1 MIQLSPSDLSILVI
15 EPSQMQQKAIANELK
30 KENINSIGF
39 ASDLTEARTYLA
51 SHHPD
56 LIASAMYFKDGDA
69 IDFVRELKD
78 ESSTSDISFMLIS
91 SEHKKE
97 QLEAFRQSGV
107 VAILPKPFTSEHLGT
122 AINATID
129 LIEYEELQLDY
140 FDVKSIRVLLV
151 DDSAF
156 ARKFVR
162 RVLVNLGLEQITEVA
177 DGSEAIEIL
186 QDQMFDLVITDYNMP
201 EVNGRE
207 LTEYIRN
214 ESQQSHI
221 PVLMVSSEANE
232 THLANIAQSGVNA
245 MCDKPFEPSNVRR
258 ILFGLLEG
266 DAD

>member
-1 MIQLSPSDLSILVI
+1 
-15 EPSQMQQKAIANELK
+15 
-30 KENINSIGF
+30 
-39 ASDLTEARTYLA
+39 
-51 SHHPD
+51 
-56 LIASAMYFKDGDA
+56 
-69 IDFVRELKD
+69 
-78 ESSTSDISFMLIS
+78 
-91 SEHKKE
+91 
-97 QLEAFRQSGV
+97 
-107 VAILPKPFTSEHLGT
+107 
-122 AINATID
+122 
-129 LIEYEELQLDY
+129 
-140 FDVKSIRVLLV
+140 
-151 DDSAF
+151 
-156 ARKFVR
+156 
-162 RVLVNLGLEQITEVA
+162 LEQITEVA